1 MAART
6 SARMPAK
13 LCHNR
18 EHKGRRFFSGRGGS
32 PRKRINSRALCLGL
46 LRSSPEPPKAIVVN
60 QACITSVKR
69 MHASRGTFVVGN
81 TESLCDDSR
90 FRDADVVVGLG
101 TLPPRFVII
110 ALASSLVNLLLQI
123 DRIARILSEG

>member
-1 MAART
+1 M
-6 SARMPAK
+6 
-13 LCHNR
+13 
-18 EHKGRRFFSGRGGS
+18 
-32 PRKRINSRALCLGL
+32 
-46 LRSSPEPPKAIVVN
+46 
-60 QACITSVKR
+60 
-69 MHASRGTFVVGN
+69 VGN

-123 DRIARILSEG
+123 EQNRSYPK